1 MFKFKCL
8 AFYFRKNENIS
19 IRVTQKIKMKLT
31 ETIVKFGK
39 LIEYLIVLV
48 LEPFIILTAFKK
60 VSSFS
65 NNDF

>member
-1 MFKFKCL
+1 
-8 AFYFRKNENIS
+8 
-19 IRVTQKIKMKLT
+19 MKLT